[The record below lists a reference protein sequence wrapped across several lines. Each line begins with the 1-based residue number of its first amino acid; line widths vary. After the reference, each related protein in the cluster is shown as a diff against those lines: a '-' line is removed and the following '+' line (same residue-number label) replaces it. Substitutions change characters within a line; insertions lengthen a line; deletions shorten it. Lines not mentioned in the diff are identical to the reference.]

1 MTLSPLQLAAI
12 VSAGV
17 PGIYPVGAESAR
29 EDSDDFDSAIVAD
42 SAGRR
47 WRVHAPRRPD
57 ASMRLEAEHL
67 ILQSFSP
74 SLRARLPFA
83 VPTVAGT
90 VPYEG
95 TIVFVYKY
103 VPGVVYSVDQLAALS
118 RREVES
124 GRPSLASVIAK
135 DIATLHVMPED
146 IIYEDDLPSYTSEQ
160 IRRRKIA
167 ELERATAT
175 GKVPDDLIAHWRAV
189 LSPGPMWQ
197 FRPRVVHGNMS
208 AENLVL
214 EVTHSGPRIVE
225 VTGWSDVHV
234 GDPAQDFAWLYSCE
248 DSSFTDEAIEV
259 YRQQMPQ
266 LPDAYLAQRANFYAE
281 FAIAQ
286 WLTRMVETDDTD
298 GATRAVKM
306 LLDIQDDLRSSGELL
321 GQGDAVPMNVPKQN

>member
-17 PGIYPVGAESAR
+17 PGIYPVGAEPVR
-29 EDSDDFDSAIVAD
+29 EDSDDFDSAIIAD
-42 SAGRR
+42 STGRR
-47 WRVHAPRRPD
+47 WRVRAPRRPD

-74 SLRARLPFA
+74 GLRARLPFA

-90 VPYEG
+90 VPYAG
-95 TIVFVYKY
+95 GNVFVYTHI
-103 VPGVVYSVDQLAALS
+103 PGTIYDVDQLAELS
-118 RREVES
+118 RREVAAN
-124 GRPSLASVIAK
+124 RPSLASIIAK

-146 IIYEDDLPSYTSEQ
+146 IIYEADLPSYSSEQ
-160 IRRRKIA
+160 IRLRKNA
-167 ELERATAT
+167 ELE
-175 GKVPDDLIAHWRAV
+175 RAV

-197 FRPRVVHGNMS
+197 FRPRVVHGDMG

-214 EVTHSGPRIVE
+214 HVTPTEARIVE

-234 GDPAQDFAWLYSCE
+234 GDPAQDFAWLYSCQ
-248 DSSFTDEAIEV
+248 DIDFTDEAIEV

-286 WLTRMVETDDTD
+286 WLTHTVEVGDRD
-298 GATRAVKM
+298 GATHAVSM
-306 LLDIQDDLRSSGELL
+306 LLDIQDDLRASGELL
-321 GQGDAVPMNVPKQN
+321 GQEEVGPLVGPAE